1 MSQKKKVLIYS
12 IAYYPL
18 IGGAEVSVKE
28 ITDRMPEIEWHLVTV
43 LFDKAHPRYEMIG
56 SIHVHRVRCPKI
68 LFPFVGFLKG
78 NRLHREKPFDLV
90 WAVMTYAGFA
100 ALFLKLFHKR
110 IRFLL
115 NLQEGTPFSD
125 IKRKA
130 FIVYPFFKLM
140 FKKAD
145 LIQVLSQFLARQ
157 ALDLGAKNEVIVIPN
172 GVDLS
177 LFSVEPSRNQV
188 MSLLQKLGKKEG
200 DVYVVTTSRLTKK
213 NGIDDVI
220 RALEDLPHHV
230 KFLIAGVGE
239 DEVMLRNL
247 AQSLGVRDRVWFLG
261 LVAQNDLP
269 ALLRVSD
276 VFVRASRSEGF
287 GISFIEAMA
296 AGLPVVATPVGGI
309 PDFIDDRETGL
320 FACADNPKSVAEA
333 ILELV
338 NNEDLRDSIAEAGQ
352 KRVFERYSWDT
363 IVPAMKRE
371 VFEPLLNGRID
382 TQIDD
387 R

>member
-1 MSQKKKVLIYS
+1 MSQQRKRVLIYS

-18 IGGAEVSVKE
+18 VGGAEVAVKE

-56 SIHVHRVRCPKI
+56 NIHVHRVRCPKI
-68 LFPFVGFLKG
+68 LFPFVGFFKG

-110 IRFLL
+110 IQFLL

-130 FIVYPFFKLM
+130 FIVYPLFKLM

-145 LIQVLSQFLARQ
+145 RIQVLSQFLARQ
-157 ALDLGAKNEVIVIPN
+157 AHDLGATNEVIVIPN

-177 LFSVEPSRNQV
+177 LFSVEPARNQV
-188 MSLLQKLGKKEG
+188 MMLLENLGKKEG
-200 DVYVVTTSRLTKK
+200 DVYVVTTSRLTRK
-213 NGIDDVI
+213 NGVDDVI
-220 RALEDLPHHV
+220 RALEYLPENI
-230 KFLIAGVGE
+230 KFLVAGVGE
-239 DEVMLRNL
+239 DEMMLRNL

-261 LVAQNDLP
+261 LVAQKDLP
-269 ALLRVSD
+269 ALLRISD
-276 VFVRASRSEGF
+276 IFIRVSRSEGF
-287 GISFIEAMA
+287 GVSFIEAMA
-296 AGLPVVATPVGGI
+296 AGLPVIATPVGGI

-320 FACADNPKSVAEA
+320 FACADNPKSVTEA

-338 NNEDLRDSIAEAGQ
+338 SHEDLRESIAVNGQ
-352 KRVFERYSWDT
+352 KRVFLRYSWDT
-363 IVPAMKRE
+363 IVPDMKE
-371 VFEPLLNGRID
+371 KVFEPLLNVRID
-382 TQIDD
+382 TETV
-387 R
+387 